1 MIEVGTHL
9 KGGRWHLDTRLAS
22 GGVSIVF
29 AATHR
34 NGSRAAIKVLD
45 SAFTD
50 DEDMRRRFLREG
62 YAANK
67 VGHPGVVRVLDDD
80 VTEEGRAYL
89 VMELLDGEPLDR
101 RRLRLGGKLALA
113 EALQVADEL
122 LDVLAAAHAQGI
134 IHRDIKPS
142 NLFLTTKG
150 QLKVLDFGFAK
161 VKEAAQGESTAVG
174 TLLGT
179 PGFLPPE
186 RARGESE
193 VDARTDIWSVGAT
206 IFTLIS
212 GEHVHDADT
221 PLALLVATGRER
233 TRSLESVAPGL
244 PPGVVSTI
252 DRALA
257 FEREERWPNAIEMKE
272 ALREASSI
280 DDVTRVRT
288 FVSYV
293 DPEARGD
300 EQTVASEVAAPTA
313 SQPKPTSATGRPS
326 DRLRSA
332 KARPMMTEPERV
344 VPRLYDE
351 DEDEDDED
359 GGAGGGASK
368 GFTKVMALSP
378 GLRAASSGPRQVS
391 LQVPARASTPLA
403 RPAVFQFVAPPLAVA
418 PPSKP
423 RRRTLVLLVGA
434 VLALLGIAIGL
445 AAMIPSAP

>member
-22 GGVSIVF
+22 GGVSTVF

-101 RRLRLGGKLALA
+101 RRLRLGGKARPRRG
-113 EALQVADEL
+113 
-122 LDVLAAAHAQGI
+122 AAGRRRAARRARGRTRAGDH
-134 IHRDIKPS
+134 PS
-142 NLFLTTKG
+142 RHQAFEPVPDHEG

-206 IFTLIS
+206 VFTLIS

-244 PPGVVSTI
+244 PPGV
-252 DRALA
+252 
-257 FEREERWPNAIEMKE
+257 
-272 ALREASSI
+272 
-280 DDVTRVRT
+280 
-288 FVSYV
+288 
-293 DPEARGD
+293 
-300 EQTVASEVAAPTA
+300 
-313 SQPKPTSATGRPS
+313 
-326 DRLRSA
+326 
-332 KARPMMTEPERV
+332 
-344 VPRLYDE
+344 
-351 DEDEDDED
+351 
-359 GGAGGGASK
+359 
-368 GFTKVMALSP
+368 
-378 GLRAASSGPRQVS
+378 
-391 LQVPARASTPLA
+391 
-403 RPAVFQFVAPPLAVA
+403 A
-418 PPSKP
+418 PPS
-423 RRRTLVLLVGA
+423 
-434 VLALLGIAIGL
+434 IARSRSSARSDGR
-445 AAMIPSAP
+445 APSR